1 VAIKKHGE
9 GGEIA
14 QNKGHYFP
22 KRHRRIRQGDHEK
35 SRHYRPRAEVERDR
49 FRLKIVRKCFHAN
62 RRCGFL
68 KNQRP
73 KVAYFLKALP
83 KFFGQKK
90 GPATLLGPRL
100 HLVICGNL
108 SFRGGVKQDAR
119 YFIPNS
125 ARTLPVTKYS
135 NCFYINAKLLMM
147 PFFELNLVTL
157 FKLRPWANMVLLID
171 KKFVEYFFKKK

>member
-1 VAIKKHGE
+1 MRV
-9 GGEIA
+9 
-14 QNKGHYFP
+14 F
-22 KRHRRIRQGDHEK
+22 EK
-35 SRHYRPRAEVERDR
+35 PAAKSG
-49 FRLKIVRKCFHAN
+49 L
-62 RRCGFL
+62 
-68 KNQRP
+68 
-73 KVAYFLKALP
+73 
-83 KFFGQKK
+83 FFKSTTQIFWTKK

-135 NCFYINAKLLMM
+135 NCFYINAKLLVM